1 MLHLDANA
9 TEQSAR
15 GQSSPELNSQNEWLW
30 NGRFWRQA
38 AARIMSRCGM
48 IPCRHEADIRSSG
61 APQSL
66 IDAFGTRFFAAK
78 YTSQKGGYWKAPLLS
93 TSKPRGGGGVRRF
106 FTPDYTYPS

>member
-1 MLHLDANA
+1 
-9 TEQSAR
+9 
-15 GQSSPELNSQNEWLW
+15 
-30 NGRFWRQA
+30 
-38 AARIMSRCGM
+38 M

-78 YTSQKGGYWKAPLLS
+78 YPSQKGGYWKAPLLS

>member
-1 MLHLDANA
+1 MRAEAAKPPPNRFL
-9 TEQSAR
+9 EVGGAR
-15 GQSSPELNSQNEWLW
+15 Y
-30 NGRFWRQA
+30 
-38 AARIMSRCGM
+38 
-48 IPCRHEADIRSSG
+48 DITV
-61 APQSL
+61 QM